1 MPTRVQNIVVA
12 WGGTNDLA
20 GGATAAATF
29 ANLQTYVNARL
40 AVGWS
45 VVVVTCI
52 DRGDVNINV
61 PRAAYNTLIRA
72 AYGGGAVPRVALA
85 DAAANANIGA
95 NGANANLTYFDAG
108 GVDLTPVGYAIV
120 AQVVAVAIASL
131 S

>member
-1 MPTRVQNIVVA
+1 VSTRTKNIVVI

-45 VVVVTCI
+45 VVIVTCI

-61 PRAAYNTLIRA
+61 PRAAYNALIA
-72 AYGGGAVPRVALA
+72 GAYSGGAVPRVVIA

-95 NGANANLTYFDAG
+95 NGASSNATFFRADKVHLQPA
-108 GVDLTPVGYAIV
+108 GYAIV
-120 AQVVAVAIASL
+120 APLVATAVQSL
-131 S
+131 